1 MYYYRYIYICTYMMY
16 DRQASWALFCVR
28 APMLYGRQFMERM
41 FSDVSPCTGY
51 NPDSDTKFEETMGVK
66 QMQKLVCIQ
75 IFPVLEM
82 WKS

>member
-1 MYYYRYIYICTYMMY
+1 
-16 DRQASWALFCVR
+16 
-28 APMLYGRQFMERM
+28 MERM

-51 NPDSDTKFEETMGVK
+51 NPDTKFEETMGIK

-75 IFPVLEM
+75 IFPALEM